1 MMFVISLQKHIK
13 KVPSVVILILL
24 RFHRSI
30 LTYIVL
36 QNWMHMNNKPEGGIS
51 LCSIQILLYLSIYGN
66 FVLCWSIHHLSF
78 VPKYRCAATYT
89 AGWEEKPV
97 HENSFTVIVRVIGQ
111 QTMPF
116 VLLFTTTVSRTSLS
130 LQLAPVK

>member
-13 KVPSVVILILL
+13 KVLSVVILILL
-24 RFHRSI
+24 GFYRPI

-36 QNWMHMNNKPEGGIS
+36 QNWLPYNDKPEGGIS
-51 LCSIQILLYLSIYGN
+51 VCPIQILLYLSIHGN
-66 FVLCWSIHHLSF
+66 FILCWSIHHLSF
-78 VPKYRCAATYT
+78 VSKYGCAATYT
-89 AGWEEKPV
+89 AGWEEEPV